1 MGSQVL
7 GMGDCIFMIG
17 MAHCEKLDEVL
28 PFIAFGPYEKIAAGL
43 GNIEVGK
50 PMTGGEDVGHIV
62 SEFSTH
68 GSVVFLNTFETC
80 VDMMN
85 AIKTL
90 VDHAVDTEWVLRET
104 NKITVN

>member
-17 MAHCEKLDEVL
+17 MGHSEKTGEVL
-28 PFIAFGPYEKIAAGL
+28 PFIAFGPYDKIAPGL
-43 GNIEVGK
+43 GNVEVGK
-50 PMTGGEDVGHIV
+50 PLKGGEIVGDII

-90 VDHAVDTEWVLRET
+90 VDHAVDTEWVMRET